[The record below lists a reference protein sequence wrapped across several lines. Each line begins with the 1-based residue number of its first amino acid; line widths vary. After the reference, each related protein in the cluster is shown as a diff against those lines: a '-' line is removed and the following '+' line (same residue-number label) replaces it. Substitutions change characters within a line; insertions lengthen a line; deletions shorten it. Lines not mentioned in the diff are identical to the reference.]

1 LIADLHSHY
10 AIYLG
15 PRRSDLVR
23 SRALLEDG
31 VAASVV
37 SAVGRFGN
45 RRRWWSRPRV
55 TLESL
60 RAGDCRVV
68 CSVLYCAAQEFDF
81 PAFARRGYGCPG
93 TDGYFAALLRQ
104 MDLVEASV
112 AHSAVDVEIA
122 RDPAELRAALARG
135 SVALVHCVEGGF
147 HLGGTPA
154 AVEEAA
160 AVLARRGVAYVTLAH
175 LFWRSFAPN
184 VPVMPIVPDRLYRTL
199 FPTPAAGLPDLGKAA
214 IESIVGNGMI
224 LDLTHMTEQAML
236 ESIELVGSL
245 APGRELPV
253 LYSHGAYRFGSAE
266 YSLSAE
272 LVEAIARAGGLIGMI
287 LSTRLLNDGLP
298 GRPRTIDD
306 SLELLFRHI
315 DRIGELAGSLDAVAV
330 GTDLGGFITPLPGL
344 EDASRLR
351 VLADALSD
359 RYGEV
364 VGRQLCSSN
373 ALRFLEAHWS
383 GAARERAAA

>member
-1 LIADLHSHY
+1 MIADLHSHY

-23 SRALLEDG
+23 SRALLEDSI
-31 VAASVV
+31 AASVV
-37 SAVGRFGN
+37 SAVGRLGN
-45 RRRWWSRPRV
+45 RRRWWSQPRV

-104 MDLVEASV
+104 LDLVEAS
-112 AHSAVDVEIA
+112 
-122 RDPAELRAALARG
+122 
-135 SVALVHCVEGGF
+135 
-147 HLGGTPA
+147 

-160 AVLARRGVAYVTLAH
+160 AALARRGVAYVTLAH
-175 LFWRSFAPN
+175 LFWRSFAAN

-199 FPTPAAGLPDLGKAA
+199 FPTPAGGLPELGKAA

-245 APGRELPV
+245 APGSELPI

-266 YSLSAE
+266 YSLSAN
-272 LVEAIARAGGLIGMI
+272 LVDAIARAGGLIGVI

-330 GTDLGGFITPLPGL
+330 GSDLGGFITPLPGL
-344 EDASRLR
+344 EDASRLH

-364 VGRQLCSSN
+364 VGRQLCSAN